1 MNKTIVLFVLGIA
14 SISGLIATEQYLNR
28 FDVSAPNS
36 NSMIPTAMA
45 ANPYSCMMTPE
56 AATERADFS
65 FKVPHSIPST
75 HEIGDAFGEKGEIA
89 LYYAPGPICGTNA
102 KYQTFEDGI
111 ILYVSAN
118 MDSTMANRIIE
129 GESYFK
135 EHKANAPI
143 PDKIQL
149 FDINGMP
156 AMGWESGT
164 RKSLVIDHDG
174 KIIHEE
180 NIPHPAEI
188 RIVDPVNQE
197 FYILKG
203 YLPLDQL
210 KDIMRSTLS

>member
-1 MNKTIVLFVLGIA
+1 MNKIIVLFVLGIA
-14 SISGLIATEQYLNR
+14 SISSLIATDEYINR
-28 FDVSAPNS
+28 FDTSAPES
-36 NSMIPTAMA
+36 NSIMPTAMA
-45 ANPYSCMMTPE
+45 ANPYSCMMTSE
-56 AATERADFS
+56 AATERAGFS
-65 FKVPHSIPST
+65 FKVPRSIPST

-89 LYYAPGPICGTNA
+89 LYYAPGPICGNNT
-102 KYQTFEDGI
+102 KYRTFEDGI
-111 ILYVSAN
+111 ILYVNAN

-143 PDKIQL
+143 PDKIHL
-149 FDINGMP
+149 FDINGMS
-156 AMGWESGT
+156 AMGWESGI

-180 NIPHPAEI
+180 DIPHPAEI

-203 YLPLDQL
+203 NLPLDQM